1 MSDQG
6 RRVVF
11 SPAAEKDLRG
21 LELDARR
28 RILTAIEGLRE
39 LPLRGDIKKLQG
51 RQDQWRLR
59 VGDWRVIFEVD
70 ARGHTVY
77 IVRVLAR
84 KDAYRL

>member
-1 MSDQG
+1 MSDQTRG
-6 RRVVF
+6 VVF

-21 LELDARR
+21 LELDGRR

-51 RQDQWRLR
+51 RENQWRLR

-70 ARGHTVY
+70 ARGPTIY

-84 KDAYRL
+84 KDAYRG